1 MAMGSMGGRAL
12 GTGFV
17 SLAHEIE
24 AARMLNLPVRSG
36 LGNVEAETCGSGSP
50 RAGRHEP
57 PRLRFRVRSS
67 PEIPPGGLRVEK
79 AKGYDA
85 TLIEA

>member
-1 MAMGSMGGRAL
+1 
-12 GTGFV
+12 
-17 SLAHEIE
+17 
-24 AARMLNLPVRSG
+24 MLNSPVRSG
-36 LGNVEAETCGSGSP
+36 LGNVEVETCGSGSP

-57 PRLRFRVRSS
+57 PRLRFRVPSS

-79 AKGYDA
+79 SKGDDA